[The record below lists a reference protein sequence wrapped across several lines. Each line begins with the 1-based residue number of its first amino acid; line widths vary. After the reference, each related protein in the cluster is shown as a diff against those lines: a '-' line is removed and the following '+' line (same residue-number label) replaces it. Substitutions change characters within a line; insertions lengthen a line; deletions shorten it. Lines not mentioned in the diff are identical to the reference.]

1 MQTPNQD
8 IQQLFQAIAL
18 GDKSAFARCHQ
29 EYFLRL
35 KQYAFT
41 ILKSEEQAEEAT
53 SDVFVKL
60 WTRRDKLDIIT
71 HPQLY
76 LFTMLKNN
84 CLNRLRQNKNN
95 PQHSTLLQEEPPAV
109 LAESPAEI
117 LENKELF
124 NLLQAAVE
132 ALPEQRRLIF
142 KLIKEEDLKH
152 KEVAE
157 LLELSVRTVEN
168 QLYKAIRQL
177 AGHIEAYLDKKPN
190 QRSAGQRLL
199 MLFI

>member
-1 MQTPNQD
+1 MQIQNQD
-8 IQQLFQAIAL
+8 IQQLFQAIAQ
-18 GDKSAFARCHQ
+18 GNKTAFSRCHQ

-35 KQYAFT
+35 KQYAFN

-53 SDVFVKL
+53 SDVFVLL
-60 WTRRDKLDIIT
+60 WTRREKLNLIT

-76 LFTMLKNN
+76 LFKIIKNN
-84 CLNRLRQNKNN
+84 CLNRLRQSKNS
-95 PQHSTLLQEEPPAV
+95 PQYSPFLEEEPATM
-109 LAESPAEI
+109 AESPAQI

-132 ALPEQRRLIF
+132 SLPEQRRLIF

-152 KEVAE
+152 KEVAA
-157 LLELSVRTVEN
+157 LLDLSVRTVEN
-168 QLYKAIRQL
+168 QLYKAVRQL
-177 AGHIEAYLDKKPN
+177 AGHIEAYLDKNPT
-190 QRSAGQRLL
+190 QRNAGQRLL